1 MAQDEGGIVAQLL
14 NLGEDRMGEVVNQL
28 LANEAFVGV
37 LQNTISRSLAAK
49 RSVDSTLGT
58 VLGAAN
64 VPTLE
69 DVEEVRDKLVELED
83 VMVEVEDRLK
93 RVVKRVAS
101 LADEDDDDDDDDD
114 EPAPKKAR
122 KASSKATKKT
132 KPGTKKAA
140 KKAAKKS

>member
-1 MAQDEGGIVAQLL
+1 MAQDEGGIVQQLL

-28 LANEAFVGV
+28 LANEAFVGA

-49 RSVDSTLGT
+49 RSVDTTVGT
-58 VLGAAN
+58 VLGAVN

-69 DVEEVRDKLVELED
+69 DIEEVRDKLVELED

-93 RVVKRVAS
+93 RVVKRVEA
-101 LADEDDDDDDDDD
+101 LGDDDDDDDD
-114 EPAPKKAR
+114 EPAPKKA
-122 KASSKATKKT
+122 KKT
-132 KPGTKKAA
+132 KKKAAKTAKKTKKAA